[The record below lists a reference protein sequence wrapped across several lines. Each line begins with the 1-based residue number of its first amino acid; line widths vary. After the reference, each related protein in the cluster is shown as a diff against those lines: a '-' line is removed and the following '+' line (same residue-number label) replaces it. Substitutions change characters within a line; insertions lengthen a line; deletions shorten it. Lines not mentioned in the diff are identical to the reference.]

1 MWVKHTPVLRK
12 GSSIVF
18 ACLLQVVKV
27 PFTCQVLCSRQYG
40 VMHQIRAADALNV
53 GKNKCFNEWVPLRH
67 TGFPCCSS
75 EHNEVYSQYAL

>member
-27 PFTCQVLCSRQYG
+27 PFTCQVLSSPQYG

-53 GKNKCFNEWVPLRH
+53 GKNK
-67 TGFPCCSS
+67 
-75 EHNEVYSQYAL
+75 